1 MTKKMKTKKV
11 SVIIFYKKGIIL
23 LQDRRNISKHGEE
36 YGFFGGHIEPNETPE
51 QALLREIKEELNFEI
66 KNYKFFKN
74 YKQTISELG
83 LEVERWVYLSS
94 MPDIKKLKVSE
105 GKPKL
110 IKFKDSFNLKMV
122 PGDVELLKEIYL
134 VKNKI

>member
-11 SVIIFYKKGIIL
+11 SVILFYKKGIIL

-74 YKQTISELG
+74 YKQTIPELG
-83 LEVERWVYLSS
+83 LKVERWVYLSS

-122 PGDVELLKEIYL
+122 PGDVELLKEIYS
-134 VKNKI
+134 VENKI